1 MAWWWKWA
9 SGLGCSHTKSH
20 AVHAVV
26 LHTEVRS
33 NTDCFHKW
41 IAIPLFHLPAPLFL
55 SYRARDQAGRGQ
67 AEDLLPR
74 YMLAC
79 ILREKQACCLPAWE
93 QCSDA
98 SLHHRWLR
106 LSFQFTGSVIS
117 TLFEPEICLFK
128 YFLWNFTFG
137 NLPCS
142 ISEVDHWVIYLIWKL
157 IITILWCSLMS
168 VIRTILMRN
177 TNNTTPKINYL
188 KTFWH

>member
-1 MAWWWKWA
+1 M
-9 SGLGCSHTKSH
+9 H
-20 AVHAVV
+20 AAV
-26 LHTEVRS
+26 LHTEVGS
-33 NTDCFHKW
+33 NTDCFNKW
-41 IAIPLFHLPAPLFL
+41 IVRVLTHLPAPLSL
-55 SYRARDQAGRGQ
+55 SYSPTDQSGRAQ
-67 AEDLLPR
+67 AEDLLPQC
-74 YMLAC
+74 MLAC

-106 LSFQFTGSVIS
+106 QNFQFTGSVIS

-128 YFLWNFTFG
+128 YFLSNITFG

-142 ISEVDHWVIYLIWKL
+142 ISGVNHLVIYLIWKL

-168 VIRTILMRN
+168 VIRSILVRN
-177 TNNTTPKINYL
+177 TNSTTPKINHL